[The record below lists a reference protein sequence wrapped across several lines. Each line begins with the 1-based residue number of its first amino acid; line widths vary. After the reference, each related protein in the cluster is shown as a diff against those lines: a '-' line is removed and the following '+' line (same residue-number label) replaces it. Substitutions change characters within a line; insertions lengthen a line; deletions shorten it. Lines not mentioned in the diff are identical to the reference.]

1 MTVARQSTYANT
13 HLSSLL
19 NGKKDMVRFP
29 ASEEEYWDLVQLPEF
44 RMDYNNDEIIAYMS
58 YATQNHETIISNLI
72 FLFRLA
78 FDEALVLGSNR
89 PVRVLSLKKNYQP
102 DMQIIFGEPELYTY
116 NKTMNATLNPSIL
129 VEVLSDSTKK
139 YDRTEKLDSYKLIDS
154 LQYMLFIDSNA
165 SNIVLYSRTKKP
177 NEWLTT
183 TLTNLDDKLHLNGH
197 SFSLKKIYQ
206 RVILN
211 V

>member
-1 MTVARQSTYANT
+1 MTLARQSTYANT
-13 HLSSLL
+13 PLLALL
-19 NGKKDMVRFP
+19 NGKEDMVRFP
-29 ASEEEYWDLVQLPEF
+29 ATEKEYWDLVQLPEF

-78 FDEALVLGSNR
+78 FEEALVLGSNR

-154 LQYMLFIDSNA
+154 LQYMLFIDSNT
-165 SNIVLYSRTKKP
+165 SNIVLYSRTKKT

-183 TLTNLDDKLHLNGH
+183 TFTNLDEKVRLNGH

>member
-1 MTVARQSTYANT
+1 MTAAIQSTYVNT
-13 HLSSLL
+13 PLLALL
-19 NGKKDMVRFP
+19 NGKEDMVRFP
-29 ASEEEYWDLVQLPEF
+29 ASEKEYWDLVQLPEF

-78 FDEALVLGSNR
+78 FEEALVLGSNR
-89 PVRVLSLKKNYQP
+89 PVRVLSLEKNYQP

-139 YDRTEKLDSYKLIDS
+139 YDRTEKLDGYKLIDS
-154 LQYMLFIDSNA
+154 LQYMLFIDSNT
-165 SNIVLYSRTKKP
+165 SNIVLYSKTKKP

-183 TLTNLDDKLHLNGH
+183 TLTNLDDKLRLNGH
-197 SFSLKKIYQ
+197 SFLLKKIYQ

>member
-13 HLSSLL
+13 PLLALL
-19 NGKKDMVRFP
+19 NGKEDMVRFP
-29 ASEEEYWDLVQLPEF
+29 ASEKEYWDLVQLPEF

-78 FDEALVLGSNR
+78 FEEALVLGSNR
-89 PVRVLSLKKNYQP
+89 PVRVQALKKNYEP

-116 NKTMNATLNPSIL
+116 KKTMNATLNPAIL

-154 LQYMLFIDSNA
+154 LQYMLFIDSNT
-165 SNIVLYSRTKKP
+165 SNVVLYSRTKKS
-177 NEWLTT
+177 NEWLSTT
-183 TLTNLDDKLHLNGH
+183 FTNLDEKLRLNGH